1 MYLIGEY
8 YSMIK
13 VAKYSGF
20 CFGVNRA
27 IEIVESLLSQGKKVS
42 TLGELIHNS
51 QVIDNMK
58 RKSVTVINTIDE
70 LEKGR
75 TLVIR
80 SHGVSRESV
89 NYIKE
94 LKVDYVDATCPF
106 VKKIHKI
113 VFENSKNGKTI
124 LIAGDKMHPEVQGI
138 VGHCLGKCFVFKN
151 NRELMQIVKSD
162 NLSSVSICVVSQTT
176 FSIDEWNRCLNF
188 LKKSCKK
195 AAIFDTI
202 CRTTLMRQKEADWL
216 SREVDLMVIIGDK
229 KSSNTTKLYEI
240 CKKNCKAYHVESKDE
255 LPINQIK
262 NFTKVGITAGAS
274 TPAYIIEE
282 AAKVMN
288 EVLKNVNQNEESV
301 SFEQML
307 EESLSSMDNNNRV
320 KGTVVSIAPNEVC
333 VDVGRKQA
341 GFIPANELSSDPNAK
356 PEDIVKVGDEIEVLI
371 MKTNDQ
377 DGTIMLSKKRVDSMK
392 GWDKIVKAEEDGT
405 ILEGKVTEIVKGG
418 VIVLSDETKVFIP
431 ASQVS
436 DRKIK
441 LLDDLKG
448 ENVRFKIIDINP
460 RRRRAVGSVRAVLN
474 EEKEKILKAFWE
486 NINVGDTYEGIVKSF
501 TNYGAFVDL
510 GGIDGMI
517 HISELSWNRVKHP
530 SEILKIGDKIK
541 VIVKDLDRESQKISL
556 TYKDTTEN
564 PWEKLKNDFPVGTIT
579 DVKIVGIA
587 PFGAFANIIPG
598 VDGLIHISQISNEHV
613 NKVEDVLKVGDVVKV
628 KIIDEDFDKMRV
640 SLSMKFGEQESQ

>member
-1 MYLIGEY
+1 
-8 YSMIK
+8 
-13 VAKYSGF
+13 
-20 CFGVNRA
+20 
-27 IEIVESLLSQGKKVS
+27 
-42 TLGELIHNS
+42 
-51 QVIDNMK
+51 
-58 RKSVTVINTIDE
+58 
-70 LEKGR
+70 
-75 TLVIR
+75 
-80 SHGVSRESV
+80 
-89 NYIKE
+89 
-94 LKVDYVDATCPF
+94 
-106 VKKIHKI
+106 
-113 VFENSKNGKTI
+113 
-124 LIAGDKMHPEVQGI
+124 
-138 VGHCLGKCFVFKN
+138 
-151 NRELMQIVKSD
+151 
-162 NLSSVSICVVSQTT
+162 
-176 FSIDEWNRCLNF
+176 
-188 LKKSCKK
+188 
-195 AAIFDTI
+195 
-202 CRTTLMRQKEADWL
+202 
-216 SREVDLMVIIGDK
+216 
-229 KSSNTTKLYEI
+229 
-240 CKKNCKAYHVESKDE
+240 
-255 LPINQIK
+255 
-262 NFTKVGITAGAS
+262 
-274 TPAYIIEE
+274 
-282 AAKVMN
+282 
-288 EVLKNVNQNEESV
+288 
-301 SFEQML
+301 
-307 EESLSSMDNNNRV
+307 
-320 KGTVVSIAPNEVC
+320 
-333 VDVGRKQA
+333 
-341 GFIPANELSSDPNAK
+341 
-356 PEDIVKVGDEIEVLI
+356 

>member
-1 MYLIGEY
+1 ML
-8 YSMIK
+8 K

-27 IEIVESLLSQGKKVS
+27 VETVEDLLSQGKKVS
-42 TLGELIHNS
+42 TLGELIHNP
-51 QVIDNMK
+51 QVIDSMKK
-58 RKSVTVINTIDE
+58 RKVTVVNKIDE
-70 LEKGR
+70 VEAGN

-89 NYIKE
+89 NYIKK
-94 LKVDYVDATCPF
+94 LGIDYVDATCPF

-113 VFENSKNGKTI
+113 VFENSKSGKTI

-138 VGHCLGKCFVFKN
+138 IGYCPGSYFVFKN
-151 NRELMQIVKSD
+151 NRELKQIVKSN
-162 NLSSVSICVVSQTT
+162 NLASVDICVVSQTT
-176 FSIDEWNRCLNF
+176 FSIDEWSKCLNF
-188 LKKSCKK
+188 LKIFCKHAK
-195 AAIFDTI
+195 IFDTI
-202 CRTTLMRQKEADWL
+202 CRTTLMRQQEADHL
-216 SREVDLMVIIGDK
+216 SKEVDLMVIIGGK

-255 LPINQIK
+255 LPISQIK
-262 NFTKVGITAGAS
+262 KFTKVGITAGAS

-307 EESLSSMDNNNRV
+307 EESLSSMDNNSRV

-341 GFIPANELSSDPNAK
+341 GFIPTNELSSDPNAK

-436 DRKIK
+436 DRRIK

-448 ENVRFKIIDINP
+448 ENVRFKIIDINS

-474 EEKEKILKAFWE
+474 EEKEKKLESFWE
-486 NINVGDTYEGIVKSF
+486 NIHVGDTYEGTVKSF

-517 HISELSWNRVKHP
+517 HISELSWNKVRHP
-530 SEILKIGDKIK
+530 SEVLKIGDKIK
-541 VIVKDLDRESQKISL
+541 VIVKDLDRETKKISL

-579 DVKIVGIA
+579 DVKIVGIT
-587 PFGAFANIIPG
+587 PFGAFANVIPG
-598 VDGLIHISQISNEHV
+598 IDGLIHISQISNQHV